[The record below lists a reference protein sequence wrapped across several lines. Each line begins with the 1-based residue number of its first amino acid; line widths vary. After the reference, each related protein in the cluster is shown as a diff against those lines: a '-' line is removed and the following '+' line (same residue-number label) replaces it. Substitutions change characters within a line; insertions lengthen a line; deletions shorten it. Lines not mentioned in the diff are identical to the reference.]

1 MNTAPTIR
9 NSAPSNFV
17 QLVDSFCRFLQDPN
31 TKVLNKGQASFE
43 ILLKMPELGAL
54 FNSNLSR
61 IVEALTCN
69 LCSTSPPVRN
79 KGEALLDL
87 LEDAV
92 VAESGGNTN
101 NLLLPITA

>member
-1 MNTAPTIR
+1 
-9 NSAPSNFV
+9 
-17 QLVDSFCRFLQDPN
+17 VDAYSRFLQDPN

-61 IVEALTCN
+61 IVEALTQN

-79 KGEALLDL
+79 KGEALFDL

-92 VAESGGNTN
+92 VAESGGTTN